1 MVTLNV
7 TNLLGQYINMT
18 NQLETSSPKISTTL
32 TDNYNIKNV
41 PLIISMTFI
50 LSFVGSCYCC
60 CRYYL
65 KWKYLYILI

>member
-1 MVTLNV
+1 MITINI
-7 TNLLGQYINMT
+7 TNFLDQDINMT
-18 NQLETSSPKISTTL
+18 NQIRTSSPKISTIL

-60 CRYYL
+60 CRYYW
-65 KWKYLYILI
+65 KWQNQNILI

>member
-1 MVTLNV
+1 MVTVNI
-7 TNLLGQYINMT
+7 TNFLGQYFNIT
-18 NQLETSSPKISTTL
+18 NQIGTSTPKISTIL

-65 KWKYLYILI
+65 KWKYLLILI